1 MYYFISRILCKL
13 NLFLR
18 ERRTMAAAI
27 NSPRRKRAIVI
38 GISEYE
44 EGRKLPN
51 AVNDAKDMSKMLA
64 KIGFIIDEP
73 KLNLKNKDIK
83 HALVDFDDQ
92 VKPGDMVLFYF
103 AGHGIQF
110 EVCINMSDDK
120 VVFICSTFSIFA

>member
-1 MYYFISRILCKL
+1 
-13 NLFLR
+13 
-18 ERRTMAAAI
+18 MADAI
-27 NSPRRKRAIVI
+27 NSPRHKRAIVV

-51 AVNDAKDMSKMLA
+51 AVNDAKDMSSMLK

-73 KLNLKNKDIK
+73 KLNLTHENMDL
-83 HALVDFDDQ
+83 ALVKFKHLIQ
-92 VKPGDMVLFYF
+92 AGDMVLFYF

-120 VVFICSTFSIFA
+120 VVFIGSTFSIFA

>member
-1 MYYFISRILCKL
+1 
-13 NLFLR
+13 
-18 ERRTMAAAI
+18 MADAI
-27 NSPRRKRAIVI
+27 DSQRRKRALVI

-51 AVNDAKDMSKMLA
+51 TVKDANDMSSMLE

-73 KLNLKNKDIK
+73 KLNLTKRDMKIVLAEFEDLIK
-83 HALVDFDDQ
+83 A
-92 VKPGDMVLFYF
+92 GDMVLFYF